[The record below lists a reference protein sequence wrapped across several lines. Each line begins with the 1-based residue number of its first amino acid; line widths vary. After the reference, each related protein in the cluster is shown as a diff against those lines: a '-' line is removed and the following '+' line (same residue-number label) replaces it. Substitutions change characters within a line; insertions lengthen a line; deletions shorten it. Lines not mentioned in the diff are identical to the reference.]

1 MSLPDIHEWVA
12 RVRLPEETEKLVEF
26 WWKLTS
32 LLVIQGVA
40 WEVLK
45 ANIRGVHIGE
55 VHTLKELNS
64 PQAPLVQ
71 APL

>member
-12 RVRLPEETEKLVEF
+12 RVMLPEETEKLVEF

-40 WEVLK
+40 
-45 ANIRGVHIGE
+45 
-55 VHTLKELNS
+55 
-64 PQAPLVQ
+64 
-71 APL
+71 

>member
-64 PQAPLVQ
+64 PRAPLAQAPL
-71 APL
+71 